1 MIALFDVNVLVAL
14 FDAAHVH
21 HAPAQAW
28 LKRHRSRGWATC
40 PITQNGCV
48 RVLSQPRYP
57 GALPVTEIARRLRVV
72 TGAPDHTFWP
82 DSISVC
88 DPRLFAHDL
97 VLSPKALTDVYLL
110 ALATANGGCLVTF
123 DRTVPLHTARG
134 ATARN
139 LVAL

>member
-48 RVLSQPRYP
+48 RVPNAAAIPWGSARHKDRPPAPRCDGRAGP
-57 GALPVTEIARRLRVV
+57 HILAGLDLRV
-72 TGAPDHTFWP
+72 
-82 DSISVC
+82 
-88 DPRLFAHDL
+88 
-97 VLSPKALTDVYLL
+97 
-110 ALATANGGCLVTF
+110 
-123 DRTVPLHTARG
+123 
-134 ATARN
+134 
-139 LVAL
+139 